1 LALEA
6 QAAQLGADPVV
17 GVDLDYEAVGANM
30 LMISASGTAV
40 NCAEARSTSS
50 SDPVTVSKHNEEK
63 SMATAWKI
71 WFALLALASLYG
83 FNFVTTAQEAADVN
97 EILVTA
103 APQQTV
109 VSLWQLRD
117 LTTAVIYELIVLT
130 VAVASVGVF
139 LVEGRLDPRTDSDT
153 DVSGSN
159 AV

>member
-1 LALEA
+1 
-6 QAAQLGADPVV
+6 
-17 GVDLDYEAVGANM
+17 
-30 LMISASGTAV
+30 
-40 NCAEARSTSS
+40 
-50 SDPVTVSKHNEEK
+50 
-63 SMATAWKI
+63 MATAWKI

>member
-1 LALEA
+1 
-6 QAAQLGADPVV
+6 
-17 GVDLDYEAVGANM
+17 
-30 LMISASGTAV
+30 
-40 NCAEARSTSS
+40 
-50 SDPVTVSKHNEEK
+50 
-63 SMATAWKI
+63 MATAWKI

-83 FNFVTTAQEAADVN
+83 FTFVTTAQEAADVN
-97 EILVTA
+97 QMLVTG

-109 VSLWQLRD
+109 VGLWQLRD